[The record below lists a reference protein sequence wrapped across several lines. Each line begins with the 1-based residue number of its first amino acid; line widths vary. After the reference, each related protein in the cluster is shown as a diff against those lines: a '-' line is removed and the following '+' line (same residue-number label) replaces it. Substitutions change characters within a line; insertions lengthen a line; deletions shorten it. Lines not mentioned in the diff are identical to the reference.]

1 MFEITTDRANNHPV
15 VVFTKPTG
23 FVDYGNLRW
32 AVSRARLY
40 WFDADTMRRFASRI
54 YDVPHF
60 VTHAGRP
67 VIAWI
72 SSERDRYPGP
82 KAWDGRRLYT
92 LRAFDGHRITSIGE
106 FGQYETLAAARRA
119 FKSLPRL

>member
-1 MFEITTDRANNHPV
+1 MFTIDTDPTTDHPIV
-15 VVFTKPTG
+15 RFDNPTG

-32 AVSRARLY
+32 AASRARLH
-40 WFDADTMRRFASRI
+40 WFNADTMRTFASRI
-54 YDVPHF
+54 YDVPHY

-82 KAWDGRRLYT
+82 QAWDGRRLYT

-106 FGQYETLAAARRA
+106 FGQYETIAAARRA